1 MNEATKA
8 DERLAQLRIIQI
20 VNELGEDSYIATA
33 MQGVWNIITRNIEN
47 DWAESVQ
54 EHLDAEEALETQIR
68 LIEWEAQELREDK
81 ERLKSQVGALKE
93 IIHRQERALGAIVEM
108 AKEVNWNE

>member
-81 ERLKSQVGALKE
+81 ERLKE